1 MELVFIRHG
10 ESEANA
16 REAGGFFSGRWDC
29 ALTPRGRMQAD
40 SLKENEMIRGADAV
54 FCSPL
59 KRAAD
64 TAAAFADPKTIIR
77 DARITERTLG
87 DFDGKW
93 RHELEN
99 RDEYRKYFTEA
110 EYMLF
115 RNSFTVSPPNGEN
128 YGDVVRRVTPFLE
141 ELKKSGIRKAVI
153 VSHAIAIR
161 CMLKVVKNLPEEET
175 LRIDVRQCEPIRAE
189 Y

>member
-1 MELVFIRHG
+1 MEKVNADGWIHYPGRYAAY
-10 ESEANA
+10 ESV
-16 REAGGFFSGRWDC
+16 S
-29 ALTPRGRMQAD
+29 AL
-40 SLKENEMIRGADAV
+40 
-54 FCSPL
+54 
-59 KRAAD
+59 
-64 TAAAFADPKTIIR
+64 
-77 DARITERTLG
+77 
-87 DFDGKW
+87 KW
-93 RHELEN
+93 LWFN
-99 RDEYRKYFTEA
+99 YRDEYRKYFTEA

-175 LRIDVRQCEPIRAE
+175 LRIDIRQCEPIRAE